1 MKSGKQR
8 RTEIK
13 QARRK
18 RIEKLNRGKI
28 LDQFSGPI
36 PDWAIAVDRAAIVR
50 HSYYI
55 DIPLYY
61 LDREFQCKDCGS
73 DEVWT
78 AKQQKW
84 WYEIAKGDFE
94 ASAIRCRPCRKKRNQ
109 AKAEQKAHMEAMAKK
124 KPHPNEA
131 FFKKGFIKE

>member
-1 MKSGKQR
+1 MH
-8 RTEIK
+8 
-13 QARRK
+13 
-18 RIEKLNRGKI
+18 
-28 LDQFSGPI
+28 
-36 PDWAIAVDRAAIVR
+36 

-73 DEVWT
+73 EEVWT

-94 ASAIRCRPCRKKRNQ
+94 TSTVRCRPCRKK
-109 AKAEQKAHMEAMAKK
+109 
-124 KPHPNEA
+124 
-131 FFKKGFIKE
+131 

>member
-18 RIEKLNRGKI
+18 RIEKLNKGKI

-36 PDWAIAVDRAAIVR
+36 PNWAIAVDRAAIVH

-94 ASAIRCRPCRKKRNQ
+94 TSAVHCRPCRKKRNQ
-109 AKAEQKAHMEAMAKK
+109 SKAEQKAHMEAMAKK
-124 KPHPNEA
+124 RPHPNEA